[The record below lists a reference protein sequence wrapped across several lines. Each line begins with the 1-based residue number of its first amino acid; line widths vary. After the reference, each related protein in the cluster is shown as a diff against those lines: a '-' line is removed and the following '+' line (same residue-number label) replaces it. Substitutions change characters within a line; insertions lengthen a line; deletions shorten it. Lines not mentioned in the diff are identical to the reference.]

1 MAREIFVEGEEARTW
16 SREAKW
22 EVLGP
27 YLRRWGWEGF
37 SYATLQDGFEY
48 LVVDGVG
55 YLAYDTV
62 RHPVLA
68 PRDIRAVFCSPICAP
83 EHAPMLV
90 ARLLEHGGRACLAP
104 VSEEVARALRPL
116 GFRCVSV
123 GEEPL
128 VPLQTYPL
136 DGDWRDHDLVR
147 RARNEM
153 RRQGV
158 VIREVPDLSAVDRE
172 ALDRITRGW
181 LSHKPIADREI
192 RAYARPPVHG
202 AEPDVRTF
210 VAWDASGEVAGFGCY
225 DPLYRDGQ
233 VFGYSANIC
242 RCDESRFSKLSV
254 AMHMTAA
261 RVFREEGKEVLN
273 LCLAPFLGVHRAEFR
288 DHRFTEWFFRLSDR
302 YGSRI
307 YNFGGL
313 RDHRVRYKVPGVT
326 KYFASRSLF
335 PPNEAFLAYL
345 GARMVDGYLSMAKD
359 LLLGIGEGMGR
370 DLRRSFRRRR

>member
-1 MAREIFVEGEEARTW
+1 MDRETFLEGEAARAW

-37 SYATLQDGFEY
+37 SYATLQDGFDY
-48 LVVDGVG
+48 LIVEGVG

-68 PRDIRAVFCSPICAP
+68 PRGIRAVFCSPICAP
-83 EHAPMLV
+83 EAAPLLV
-90 ARLLEHGGRACLAP
+90 ERLLAHGRRVCLAP
-104 VSEEVARALRPL
+104 VSARAARALRPL

-128 VPLQTYPL
+128 VPLKTYPL
-136 DGDWRDHDLVR
+136 EGDWRAHDLIRRAWNEVR
-147 RARNEM
+147 RH
-153 RRQGV
+153 GI
-158 VIREVPDLSAVDRE
+158 VIREVPDLSAVDRG
-172 ALDRITRGW
+172 ALDRVTRVW
-181 LSHKPIADREI
+181 LRHKPIPDREI
-192 RAYARPPVHG
+192 RAYARPPVFG
-202 AEPDVRTF
+202 PEPDVRTF
-210 VAWDASGEVAGFGCY
+210 VAWDVAGEVVGFARY
-225 DPLYRDGQ
+225 DPLYREGQ
-233 VFGYSANIC
+233 VFGYSANLC

-254 AMHMTAA
+254 AMHMSAA
-261 RVFREEGKEVLN
+261 RVFREEGREVLN
-273 LCLAPFLGVHRAEFR
+273 LCLAPFLGVDRAEFR

-313 RDHRVRYKVPGVT
+313 REHRVRYKVQGET

-335 PPNEAFLAYL
+335 PPNEAYLAYQ
-345 GARMVDGYLSMAKD
+345 GARMVDGYLPMARD
-359 LLLGIGEGMGR
+359 LLLGIGEGLVR
-370 DLRRSFRRRR
+370 DLRRGTRSR